1 MFKTLRKTN
10 HIHGNRYPF
19 ILIGLALIVGMI
31 CGTLPPVA
39 PDMLHQP
46 ETAATH
52 SSRGVIVDHKTDSPA
67 LAAISSTPYLLPAG
81 RSPLPQPNETFG
93 KPMGYTRL
101 EQVPPDRLINT
112 DRPVVPWYHAK
123 EHMGQTL
130 IVEGRIVHTRHVG
143 SACFLNFSSDRRDS
157 FYVVLF
163 GASLDVWPQS
173 PQGYFLNKTIQVR
186 GTVTTYR
193 KRPQIRVDHAS
204 QITIVDQKPA
214 ER

>member
-1 MFKTLRKTN
+1 MLKTLRKTD

-19 ILIGLALIVGMI
+19 ILIGLALIVGII
-31 CGTLPPVA
+31 CGMLSPVA
-39 PDMLHQP
+39 PDTLHQP

-112 DRPVVPWYHAK
+112 DRPVVPWYQPK
-123 EHMGQTL
+123 NTWDKPSSWRG
-130 IVEGRIVHTRHVG
+130 IVHTRHVS

-214 ER
+214 GR